1 MGTHSPRGTAD
12 HRVSGLVRRWW
23 VGSKQHV
30 AGHKRECVLFVVGT
44 MVQISVMGIAGCMM
58 VMGILGNPKGEDN
71 VQFLQRA
78 HVAVIDSGSNS
89 CQNGTWRE
97 LGSSPDILKAGETK
111 VFKQQLGNDA
121 NIGVHGACKLCGNPF
136 RE

>member
-1 MGTHSPRGTAD
+1 MGMHSPRGTAD
-12 HRVSGLVRRWW
+12 HRGSGLVRRWW
-23 VGSKQHV
+23 LSSKQHV
-30 AGHKRECVLFVVGT
+30 AGHKRDRVLFAVGA
-44 MVQISVMGIAGCMM
+44 MVQKSAMGIAGCMV

-71 VQFLQRA
+71 VQFPQRA

-89 CQNGTWRE
+89 CQNGTWSE

-111 VFKQQLGNDA
+111 VFKQQLGNDV
-121 NIGVHGACKLCGNPF
+121 NISVHSACKLCGNPF